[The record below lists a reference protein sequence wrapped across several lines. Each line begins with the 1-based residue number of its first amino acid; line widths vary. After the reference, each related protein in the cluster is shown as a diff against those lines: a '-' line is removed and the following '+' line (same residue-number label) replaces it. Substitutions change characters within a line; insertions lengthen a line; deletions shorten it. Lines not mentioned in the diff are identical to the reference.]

1 MLQLDFYK
9 DSAFADYNRVMTAD
23 PTARTALVTGAS
35 KGIGKC
41 IAIELA
47 RVGFDV
53 AVNYHSDLAGAQDT
67 VAQIE
72 AFGRK
77 AVAIQADVGD
87 VTSTRNLFAQFDSHF
102 PDINVVVANAAVQT
116 WKPLL
121 ELEVEE
127 WDKVINTNLRGTF
140 LCTQEAAKRMVANGH
155 GGSIIAIGS
164 GCNKLAFPRL
174 VDYTASKGGIEMF
187 TKVAAVELGKYQIRV
202 NCVAPGATEVER
214 TKHETGDYA
223 GTWAPITPL
232 RRIGMPIDIARAVL
246 FFAGDQS
253 DFVTGQ
259 TLFVDGGVGAK
270 PQWPYEF

>member
-1 MLQLDFYK
+1 M
-9 DSAFADYNRVMTAD
+9 SAETAKV
-23 PTARTALVTGAS
+23 ALVTGAS

-41 IAIELA
+41 IAIELGKA
-47 RVGFDV
+47 GFDV
-53 AVNYHSDLAGAQDT
+53 AVNYNSDLAGAQDT

-77 AVAIQADVGD
+77 AVALQANVGS
-87 VTSTRNLFAQFDSHF
+87 VESVRNLFKQLDQHF
-102 PDINVVVANAAVQT
+102 SDLHVVVANAAVQT

-121 ELEVEE
+121 ELEVED
-127 WDKVINTNLRGTF
+127 WDKVMNTNVRGTF
-140 LCTQEAAKRMVANGH
+140 LCTQEGARRMVAKSH
-155 GGSIIAIGS
+155 GGSIITLGS

-214 TKHETGDYA
+214 TKAETGDYA
-223 GTWAPITPL
+223 GTWAPVTPL
-232 RRIGMPIDIARAVL
+232 GRIGMPLDIARAVL

-253 DFVTGQ
+253 EFVTGQ

>member
-1 MLQLDFYK
+1 M
-9 DSAFADYNRVMTAD
+9 SAESAKV
-23 PTARTALVTGAS
+23 ALVTGAS

-41 IAIELA
+41 IAIELGKA
-47 RVGFDV
+47 GFDV
-53 AVNYHSDLAGAQDT
+53 AVNYNSDLPGAQDT

-72 AFGRK
+72 SFGRK
-77 AVAIQADVGD
+77 AVALQGNVGN
-87 VTSTRNLFAQFDSHF
+87 VESVRNLFKKFDEHF
-102 PDINVVVANAAVQT
+102 SDLHVVVANAAVQT

-121 ELEVEE
+121 ELEVED
-127 WDKVINTNLRGTF
+127 WDKVMNTNVRGTF
-140 LCTQEAAKRMVANGH
+140 LCTQEGARRMVAKSH
-155 GGSIIAIGS
+155 GGSIITLGS

-214 TKHETGDYA
+214 TKAETGDYA
-223 GTWAPITPL
+223 GTWAPVTPL
-232 RRIGMPIDIARAVL
+232 GRIGVPMDIAKAVL

-253 DFVTGQ
+253 EFVTGQ

>member
-1 MLQLDFYK
+1 MGAEAIAK
-9 DSAFADYNRVMTAD
+9 
-23 PTARTALVTGAS
+23 TALVTGAS

-47 RVGFDV
+47 RAGFDV
-53 AVNYHSDLAGAQDT
+53 AVNYHSDLPGAMDT

-72 AFGRK
+72 ALGRR
-77 AVAIQADVGD
+77 AVPIQADVGD
-87 VTSTRNLFAQFDSHF
+87 VASTRNLFSEFDKHF
-102 PDINVVVANAAVQT
+102 GDLHVVVANAAVQT

-121 ELEVEE
+121 ELEAEE
-127 WDKVINTNLRGTF
+127 WDKVLNTNLRGTF
-140 LCTQEAAKRMVANGH
+140 LCTQEGARRMVAKGH
-155 GGSIIAIGS
+155 GGSIVTIGS

-223 GTWAPITPL
+223 GTWAAITPL
-232 RRIGMPIDIARAVL
+232 RRIGMPLDIAKAVL
-246 FFAGDQS
+246 FFTGDQS
-253 DFVTGQ
+253 EFVTGQ
-259 TLFVDGGVGAK
+259 TLFIDGGVGAK

>member
-1 MLQLDFYK
+1 M
-9 DSAFADYNRVMTAD
+9 SAESAKV
-23 PTARTALVTGAS
+23 ALVTGAS

-41 IAIELA
+41 IAIELGKA
-47 RVGFDV
+47 GLDV
-53 AVNYHSDLAGAQDT
+53 AVNYNSDLAGAQDT

-72 AFGRK
+72 SFGRK
-77 AVAIQADVGD
+77 AVALQGNVGN
-87 VTSTRNLFAQFDSHF
+87 VESVRNLFKQFDEHF
-102 PDINVVVANAAVQT
+102 SDLHVVVANAAVQT

-121 ELEVEE
+121 ELEVED
-127 WDKVINTNLRGTF
+127 WDKVMNTNVRGTF
-140 LCTQEAAKRMVANGH
+140 LCTQEGARRMVAKSH
-155 GGSIIAIGS
+155 GGSIITLGS

-214 TKHETGDYA
+214 TKAETGDYA
-223 GTWAPITPL
+223 GTWAPVTPL
-232 RRIGMPIDIARAVL
+232 GRIGMPMDIAKAVL

-253 DFVTGQ
+253 EFVTGQ

>member
-1 MLQLDFYK
+1 M
-9 DSAFADYNRVMTAD
+9 SAESAKV
-23 PTARTALVTGAS
+23 ALVTGAS

-41 IAIELA
+41 IAIELGKA
-47 RVGFDV
+47 GFDV
-53 AVNYHSDLAGAQDT
+53 AVNYNSDLAGAQDT

-72 AFGRK
+72 ACGRK
-77 AVAIQADVGD
+77 AVALQANVGS
-87 VTSTRNLFAQFDSHF
+87 VERVRNLFKQFDEHF
-102 PDINVVVANAAVQT
+102 DDIHVVVANAAVQT

-121 ELEVEE
+121 ELEVED

-140 LCTQEAAKRMVANGH
+140 LCTQEGARRMVAKSH
-155 GGSIIAIGS
+155 GGSIITLGS

-214 TKHETGDYA
+214 TKAETGDYA
-223 GTWAPITPL
+223 GTWAPVTPL
-232 RRIGMPIDIARAVL
+232 GRIGMPLDIARAVL

-253 DFVTGQ
+253 EFVTGQ

>member
-1 MLQLDFYK
+1 M
-9 DSAFADYNRVMTAD
+9 SAESAKV
-23 PTARTALVTGAS
+23 ALVTGAS

-41 IAIELA
+41 IAIELGKA
-47 RVGFDV
+47 GFDV
-53 AVNYHSDLAGAQDT
+53 AVNYNSDLAGAQDT

-72 AFGRK
+72 SFGRK
-77 AVAIQADVGD
+77 AVALQGNVGN
-87 VTSTRNLFAQFDSHF
+87 VESVRNLFKQFDEHF
-102 PDINVVVANAAVQT
+102 SDLHVVVANAAVQT

-121 ELEVEE
+121 ELEVED
-127 WDKVINTNLRGTF
+127 WDKVMNTNVRGTF
-140 LCTQEAAKRMVANGH
+140 LCTQEGARRMVAKSH
-155 GGSIIAIGS
+155 GGSIITLGS

-214 TKHETGDYA
+214 TKAETGDYA
-223 GTWAPITPL
+223 GTWAPVTPL
-232 RRIGMPIDIARAVL
+232 GRIGMPMDIAKAVL

-253 DFVTGQ
+253 EFVTGQ

>member
-1 MLQLDFYK
+1 
-9 DSAFADYNRVMTAD
+9 MTAEK
-23 PTARTALVTGAS
+23 AKVALVTGAS

-41 IAIELA
+41 IAIELGKA
-47 RVGFDV
+47 GFDV
-53 AVNYHSDLAGAQDT
+53 AVNYNSDLQGAQET

-72 AFGRK
+72 SFGRK
-77 AVAIQADVGD
+77 AVALQGNVGN
-87 VTSTRNLFAQFDSHF
+87 VESVRNLFKQFDEHF
-102 PDINVVVANAAVQT
+102 SDLHVVVANAAVQT

-121 ELEVEE
+121 ELEVED
-127 WDKVINTNLRGTF
+127 WDKVMNTNVRGTF
-140 LCTQEAAKRMVANGH
+140 LCTQEGARRMVAKSH
-155 GGSIIAIGS
+155 GGSIITLGS

-214 TKHETGDYA
+214 TKAETGDYA
-223 GTWAPITPL
+223 GTWAPVTPL
-232 RRIGMPIDIARAVL
+232 GRIGMPMDIAKAVL

-253 DFVTGQ
+253 EFVTGQ

>member
-1 MLQLDFYK
+1 
-9 DSAFADYNRVMTAD
+9 MTAE
-23 PTARTALVTGAS
+23 TAKVALVTGAS

-41 IAIELA
+41 IAIELGKA
-47 RVGFDV
+47 GFDV
-53 AVNYHSDLAGAQDT
+53 GVNYNSDLAGAQDT

-72 AFGRK
+72 AAGRK
-77 AVAIQADVGD
+77 AVALQANVGS
-87 VTSTRNLFAQFDSHF
+87 VESVRNLFKQFDEHF
-102 PDINVVVANAAVQT
+102 ADLHVVVANAAVQT

-121 ELEVEE
+121 ELEVED
-127 WDKVINTNLRGTF
+127 WDKVMNTNVRGTF
-140 LCTQEAAKRMVANGH
+140 LCTQEGARRMVAKSH
-155 GGSIIAIGS
+155 GGSIITLGS

-214 TKHETGDYA
+214 TKAETGDYA
-223 GTWAPITPL
+223 GTWAPVTPL
-232 RRIGMPIDIARAVL
+232 GRIGMPMDIARAVL

-253 DFVTGQ
+253 TFVTGQ

>member
-1 MLQLDFYK
+1 M
-9 DSAFADYNRVMTAD
+9 SAESAKV
-23 PTARTALVTGAS
+23 ALVTGAS

-47 RVGFDV
+47 RAGFDV
-53 AVNYHSDLAGAQDT
+53 AVNYNSDLAGAQDT

-72 AFGRK
+72 ALGRK
-77 AVAIQADVGD
+77 AVPLQANIGD
-87 VTSTRNLFAQFDSHF
+87 IGSARNLFTQHDQHFDDLH
-102 PDINVVVANAAVQT
+102 VLVANAAVQT

-121 ELEVEE
+121 ELAVED
-127 WDKVINTNLRGTF
+127 WDKVHNTNLRGTF
-140 LCTQEAAKRMVANGH
+140 LCTQEAAKRMVAKGH
-155 GGSIIAIGS
+155 GGSIITLGS

-223 GTWAPITPL
+223 GTWAPVTPL
-232 RRIGMPIDIARAVL
+232 RRIGIPLDIARAVL

-253 DFVTGQ
+253 EFVTGQ

>member
-1 MLQLDFYK
+1 MSIAESK
-9 DSAFADYNRVMTAD
+9 V
-23 PTARTALVTGAS
+23 ALVTGSS

-47 RVGFDV
+47 KVGFDV
-53 AVNYHSDLAGAQDT
+53 AVNYHGDLAGAEDT
-67 VAQIE
+67 VAQVE
-72 AFGRK
+72 ALGRK
-77 AVAIQADVGD
+77 AVAIKADVGN
-87 VTSTRNLFAQFDSHF
+87 VESVRNLFTQVDEHF
-102 PDINVVVANAAVQT
+102 GDLHVMVANAAVQT

-121 ELEVEE
+121 ELTVEE
-127 WDKVINTNLRGTF
+127 WDRVHSTNLRGTF
-140 LCTQEAAKRMVANGH
+140 VCTQEAAKRMVAKGH
-155 GGSIIAIGS
+155 GGSIITIGS

-214 TKHETGDYA
+214 TKAETGDYA

-232 RRIGMPIDIARAVL
+232 RRIGLPIDIARAVV
-246 FFAGDQS
+246 FFAGEQS

-259 TLFVDGGVGAK
+259 TLFVDGGVGSK

>member
-1 MLQLDFYK
+1 M
-9 DSAFADYNRVMTAD
+9 SAETTAK
-23 PTARTALVTGAS
+23 AAIVTGAS

-47 RVGFDV
+47 RAGFDV
-53 AVNYHSDLAGAQDT
+53 AVNYNTDLAGAQDT
-67 VAQIE
+67 VFQIE
-72 AFGRK
+72 ELGRK
-77 AVAIQADVGD
+77 AVAIQANVGD
-87 VTSTRNLFAQFDSHF
+87 TESARGLFTAFDKHF
-102 PDINVVVANAAVQT
+102 KDLHVVVANAAVQT
-116 WKPLL
+116 WSPLL
-121 ELEVEE
+121 DLQIED
-127 WDKVINTNLRGTF
+127 WDRVLNTNLRGTF
-140 LCTQEAAKRMVANGH
+140 ICTQEGARRMVDKGH
-155 GGSIIAIGS
+155 GGSIVTIGS

-232 RRIGMPIDIARAVL
+232 GRIGMPLDIARAVL

-253 DFVTGQ
+253 EFVTGQ
-259 TLFVDGGVGAK
+259 TLTVDGGVTAK

>member
-1 MLQLDFYK
+1 MSVE
-9 DSAFADYNRVMTAD
+9 SAKV
-23 PTARTALVTGAS
+23 ALVTGAS

-41 IAIELA
+41 IAIELGKA
-47 RVGFDV
+47 GFDV
-53 AVNYHSDLAGAQDT
+53 AVNYNSDLAGAQDT
-67 VAQIE
+67 VALIE
-72 AFGRK
+72 SFGRK
-77 AVAIQADVGD
+77 AVALQGNVGN
-87 VTSTRNLFAQFDSHF
+87 VESVRNLFKQFDEHF
-102 PDINVVVANAAVQT
+102 SDLHVVVANAAVQT

-121 ELEVEE
+121 ELEVED
-127 WDKVINTNLRGTF
+127 WDKVMNTNVRGTF
-140 LCTQEAAKRMVANGH
+140 LCTQEGARRMVAKSH
-155 GGSIIAIGS
+155 GGSIITLGS

-214 TKHETGDYA
+214 TKAETGDYA
-223 GTWAPITPL
+223 GTWAPVTPL
-232 RRIGMPIDIARAVL
+232 GRIGMPMDIAKAVL

-253 DFVTGQ
+253 EFVTGQ

>member
-1 MLQLDFYK
+1 M
-9 DSAFADYNRVMTAD
+9 SANTAKV
-23 PTARTALVTGAS
+23 ALVTGAS

-41 IAIELA
+41 IAIELGRA
-47 RVGFDV
+47 GYDV
-53 AVNYHSDLAGAQDT
+53 AVNYNSDLPGAQDT

-77 AVAIQADVGD
+77 AVALQANVGN
-87 VTSTRNLFAQFDSHF
+87 VESARNLFTQLDQHFDDLH
-102 PDINVVVANAAVQT
+102 VLVANAAVQT

-121 ELEVEE
+121 DLTVEE
-127 WDKVINTNLRGTF
+127 WDKVHNTNLRGTF
-140 LCTQEAAKRMVANGH
+140 ICTQEAARRMVSKSH
-155 GGSIIAIGS
+155 GGSIITLGS

-214 TKHETGDYA
+214 TKAEAGDYA
-223 GTWAPITPL
+223 GTWAPLTPL
-232 RRIGMPIDIARAVL
+232 GRIGLPTDIAKAVL
-246 FFAGDQS
+246 YFAGDQS

>member
-1 MLQLDFYK
+1 
-9 DSAFADYNRVMTAD
+9 MTAQ
-23 PTARTALVTGAS
+23 TAKVALVTGAS

-41 IAIELA
+41 IAIELGKA
-47 RVGFDV
+47 GFDV
-53 AVNYHSDLAGAQDT
+53 AVNYNSDLAGAQDT
-67 VAQIE
+67 VTQIE

-77 AVAIQADVGD
+77 AVALQGNVGS
-87 VTSTRNLFAQFDSHF
+87 VESVRNLFKQFDEHF
-102 PDINVVVANAAVQT
+102 SDLHVVVANAAVQT

-121 ELEVEE
+121 ELEVED
-127 WDKVINTNLRGTF
+127 WDKVMNTNVRGTF
-140 LCTQEAAKRMVANGH
+140 LCTQEGARRMVAKSH
-155 GGSIIAIGS
+155 GGSIITLGS

-214 TKHETGDYA
+214 TKAETGDYA
-223 GTWAPITPL
+223 GTWAPVTPL
-232 RRIGMPIDIARAVL
+232 GRIGMPMDIARAVL

-253 DFVTGQ
+253 EFVTGQ

>member
-1 MLQLDFYK
+1 M
-9 DSAFADYNRVMTAD
+9 SAETAKV
-23 PTARTALVTGAS
+23 ALVTGAS

-41 IAIELA
+41 IAIELGRA
-47 RVGFDV
+47 GYDV
-53 AVNYHSDLAGAQDT
+53 TVNYNGDLAGARDT

-77 AVAIQADVGD
+77 AVALQGNVGD
-87 VTSTRNLFAQFDSHF
+87 IESARNLFTQHDQNFDDLH
-102 PDINVVVANAAVQT
+102 VMVANAAVQT

-121 ELEVEE
+121 DLTVEE
-127 WDKVINTNLRGTF
+127 WDKVHNTNLRGTF
-140 LCTQEAAKRMVANGH
+140 LCTQEAARRMVNKSH
-155 GGSIIAIGS
+155 GGSIITLGS

-214 TKHETGDYA
+214 TKAEAGDYA
-223 GTWAPITPL
+223 GTWAPLTPL
-232 RRIGMPIDIARAVL
+232 GRIGLPMDIAKAVL

-259 TLFVDGGVGAK
+259 TLYVDGGVCSK

>member
-1 MLQLDFYK
+1 MK
-9 DSAFADYNRVMTAD
+9 AMNADTAKV
-23 PTARTALVTGAS
+23 ALVTGAS

-41 IAIELA
+41 IAIELGRA
-47 RVGFDV
+47 GFDV
-53 AVNYHSDLAGAQDT
+53 TVNYNSDLPGAQDT

-77 AVAIQADVGD
+77 AVAIQGNVG
-87 VTSTRNLFAQFDSHF
+87 SIESARNLFAQHDQHF
-102 PDINVVVANAAVQT
+102 SDLHVMVANAAVQT

-121 ELEVEE
+121 ELTVEE
-127 WDKVINTNLRGTF
+127 WDNVLNTNLRGTF
-140 LCTQEAAKRMVANGH
+140 ICTQEAAKRMVDKNH
-155 GGSIIAIGS
+155 GGSIITLGS

-214 TKHETGDYA
+214 TKAETGDYA
-223 GTWAPITPL
+223 GTWAPVTPL
-232 RRIGMPIDIARAVL
+232 RRIGVPLDIAKAVL

-253 DFVTGQ
+253 EFVTGQ

>member
-1 MLQLDFYK
+1 MLYYSVPEEYNVGM
-9 DSAFADYNRVMTAD
+9 SAETAQV
-23 PTARTALVTGAS
+23 ALVTGAS

-41 IAIELA
+41 IAIELGRA
-47 RVGFDV
+47 GFDV
-53 AVNYHSDLAGAQDT
+53 AVNYNSDLAGAQDT

-72 AFGRK
+72 ALGRK
-77 AVAIQADVGD
+77 AVPMRGNVGD
-87 VTSTRNLFAQFDSHF
+87 VESTRRLFDQVDTHF
-102 PDINVVVANAAVQT
+102 GDIHVLVANAAVQT
-116 WKPLL
+116 WKALL
-121 ELEVEE
+121 DLTVEE
-127 WDKVINTNLRGTF
+127 WDKVHNTNLRGTF
-140 LCTQEAAKRMVANGH
+140 VCTQEAAKRMVAKGH
-155 GGSIIAIGS
+155 GGSIITLGS

-174 VDYTASKGGIEMF
+174 VDYTAAKGGIEMF

-214 TKHETGDYA
+214 TKGETGDYA
-223 GTWAPITPL
+223 GTWAPVTPL
-232 RRIGMPIDIARAVL
+232 RRIGLPIDIARAVL

>member
-1 MLQLDFYK
+1 
-9 DSAFADYNRVMTAD
+9 
-23 PTARTALVTGAS
+23 
-35 KGIGKC
+35 
-41 IAIELA
+41 
-47 RVGFDV
+47 
-53 AVNYHSDLAGAQDT
+53 VNYNSDLAGAQDT

-72 AFGRK
+72 SFGRK
-77 AVAIQADVGD
+77 AVALQGNVGN
-87 VTSTRNLFAQFDSHF
+87 VESVRNLFKQFDEHF
-102 PDINVVVANAAVQT
+102 SDLHVVVANAAVQT

-121 ELEVEE
+121 ELEVED
-127 WDKVINTNLRGTF
+127 WDKVMNTNVRGTF
-140 LCTQEAAKRMVANGH
+140 LCTQEGARRMVAKSH
-155 GGSIIAIGS
+155 GGSIITLGS

-214 TKHETGDYA
+214 TKAETGDYA
-223 GTWAPITPL
+223 GTWAPVTPL
-232 RRIGMPIDIARAVL
+232 GRIGMPMDIAKAVL

-253 DFVTGQ
+253 EFVTGQ

>member
-1 MLQLDFYK
+1 M
-9 DSAFADYNRVMTAD
+9 SAESAKV
-23 PTARTALVTGAS
+23 ALVTGAS

-41 IAIELA
+41 IAIELGKA
-47 RVGFDV
+47 GFDV
-53 AVNYHSDLAGAQDT
+53 AVNYNSDLAGAQDT

-72 AFGRK
+72 ACGRK
-77 AVAIQADVGD
+77 AVALQANVGS
-87 VTSTRNLFAQFDSHF
+87 VESVRNLFKQFDEHF
-102 PDINVVVANAAVQT
+102 DDIHVVVANAAVQT

-121 ELEVEE
+121 ELEVED

-140 LCTQEAAKRMVANGH
+140 LCTQEGARRMVAKSH
-155 GGSIIAIGS
+155 GGSIITLGS

-214 TKHETGDYA
+214 TKAETGDYA
-223 GTWAPITPL
+223 GTWAPVTPL
-232 RRIGMPIDIARAVL
+232 GRIGMPLDIARAVL

-253 DFVTGQ
+253 EFVTGQ

>member
-1 MLQLDFYK
+1 M
-9 DSAFADYNRVMTAD
+9 SAESTKV
-23 PTARTALVTGAS
+23 ALVTGAS

-41 IAIELA
+41 IAIELGKA
-47 RVGFDV
+47 GFDV
-53 AVNYHSDLAGAQDT
+53 AVNYNSDLPGAQDT

-72 AFGRK
+72 SFGRK
-77 AVAIQADVGD
+77 AVALQGNVGN
-87 VTSTRNLFAQFDSHF
+87 VESVRNLFKQFDEHF
-102 PDINVVVANAAVQT
+102 SDLHVVVANAAVQT

-121 ELEVEE
+121 ELEVED
-127 WDKVINTNLRGTF
+127 WDKVMNTNVRGTF
-140 LCTQEAAKRMVANGH
+140 LCTQEGARRMVAKSH
-155 GGSIIAIGS
+155 GGSIITLGS

-214 TKHETGDYA
+214 TKAETGDYA
-223 GTWAPITPL
+223 GTWAPVTPL
-232 RRIGMPIDIARAVL
+232 GRIGMPMDIAKAVL

-253 DFVTGQ
+253 EFVTGQ

>member
-1 MLQLDFYK
+1 M
-9 DSAFADYNRVMTAD
+9 SAESAKV
-23 PTARTALVTGAS
+23 ALVTGAS

-41 IAIELA
+41 IAIELGKA
-47 RVGFDV
+47 GFDV
-53 AVNYHSDLAGAQDT
+53 AVNYNSDLAGAQDT

-72 AFGRK
+72 ACGRK
-77 AVAIQADVGD
+77 AVALQANVGS
-87 VTSTRNLFAQFDSHF
+87 VESVRNLFRQFDEHF
-102 PDINVVVANAAVQT
+102 DDIHVVVANAAVQT

-121 ELEVEE
+121 ELEVED

-140 LCTQEAAKRMVANGH
+140 LCTQEGARRMVAKSH
-155 GGSIIAIGS
+155 GGSIITLGS

-223 GTWAPITPL
+223 GTWAPVTPL
-232 RRIGMPIDIARAVL
+232 GRIGMPIDIARAVL

-253 DFVTGQ
+253 EFVTGQ